1 METKKEFTLVTGAT
15 SGLGLE
21 LVRELCGQGESVIAC
36 GRTFN
41 HFLDLSEFGGH
52 NKNLCL

>member
-21 LVRELCGQGESVIAC
+21 LVRELCEQGESVIAC

-41 HFLDLSEFGGH
+41 HFLDLSKFGGV
-52 NKNLCL
+52 